1 VARVFLWLGALVLLA
16 LVLPPLFF
24 ALDRELPPELPPAGR
39 HVEVAPGLAVNVL
52 EAGSGPTLVLVHGH
66 PACAYDWEPTL
77 RELAGRGFHVV
88 AYDRVGYGRSDGR
101 APARVTV
108 ETNAG
113 ELLALLAALGL
124 RDVTLVGWSYGGATY
139 IVAAKRDP
147 SRIARLVLVGS
158 VGPGIEQG
166 RPKLPEPVLDFLIG
180 PVFAWVASVPPLMQ
194 RFLAAGSRNAFH
206 PDPVPGWYQTL
217 LEANF
222 ARPHT
227 LAAFGSEG
235 RDLGGEAD
243 LDPGPIERP
252 ILVIHGDADRL
263 VPLAVGRGL
272 AAQARVAELQVVERG
287 SHMLPVTHPQLLAD
301 AIDRFVTR

>member
-1 VARVFLWLGALVLLA
+1 MARVFLWFGVLLVLA
-16 LVLPPLFF
+16 LVLPPVFY
-24 ALDRELPPELPPAGR
+24 ALHRERPPELPPAGR
-39 HVEVAPGLAVNVL
+39 RVEVAPGLAVNVL
-52 EAGSGPTLVLVHGH
+52 EAGNGPTLVLVHGH

-88 AYDRVGYGRSDGR
+88 AYDRIGYGRSDGR
-101 APARVTV
+101 APGRVTV
-108 ETNAG
+108 ETNAA
-113 ELLALLAALGL
+113 ELLALLAALEL
-124 RDVTLVGWSYGGATY
+124 RDVTLVGWSYGGATS

-166 RPKLPEPVLDFLIG
+166 RPGLPTPVIDFLAGPVLS
-180 PVFAWVASVPPLMQ
+180 WVASVPPLMQ

-206 PDPVPGWYQTL
+206 PDAVPGWYQTQV
-217 LEANF
+217 EANF

-227 LAAFGSEG
+227 LAAFRSEG

-272 AAQARVAELQVVERG
+272 AAQARVAELRVVPRG
-287 SHMLPVTHPQLLAD
+287 SHMLPITHPKLLAD
-301 AIDRFVTR
+301 AIEGFVTR